1 MTVDLTPE
9 EIKLIALGFY
19 AAQGEGY
26 LNDVL
31 FPVCDYDKEETK
43 NLKALLDKLGIGY
56 DEKGHVYLRS

>member
-1 MTVDLTPE
+1 MIVELTAK
-9 EIKLIALGFY
+9 EIKLIALGIY

-31 FPVCDYDKEETK
+31 FQIGDYDKEETE
-43 NLKALLDKLGIGY
+43 NLKVLLDKLSIGY